1 MARDNIFF
9 TERRIFKL
17 WGDGEITL
25 SELEQL
31 MRDRGWSE
39 KEINFLLRIVLH
51 VLQVMAASFLIQ
63 NFARGKNAEK
73 NDLSDVRPPFVT
85 FRCGDTDKILY

>member
-9 TERRIFKL
+9 AERRIFKL

-25 SELEQL
+25 SELKQL

-39 KEINFLLRIVLH
+39 IEINFLLSTLTWVL
-51 VLQVMAASFLIQ
+51 F
-63 NFARGKNAEK
+63 
-73 NDLSDVRPPFVT
+73 
-85 FRCGDTDKILY
+85 